1 VRYLVLLVLLLTFA
15 AGFAFAEEW
24 VGWLRCADADKA
36 ASEGHQKCV
45 EGGQPAV
52 FVTEADQKEYK
63 IDSLEKVKPHIGK
76 KVRLKGSL
84 EDGLIKVEEVVSA
97 E

>member
-1 VRYLVLLVLLLTFA
+1 VLLVLLLTFA
-15 AGFAFAEEW
+15 AGCAFAEEW

-52 FVTEADQKEYK
+52 FVTEADQKEFK
-63 IDSLEKVKPHIGK
+63 IATVAKSKAIHRQEGQT
-76 KVRLKGSL
+76 
-84 EDGLIKVEEVVSA
+84 
-97 E
+97 